1 MFKDKELR
9 SFSKEQCDQ
18 IMEKLAQKE
27 ATTQQ
32 LFLLKSYIVQNGPKS
47 FHFWATFVG
56 EFVTKAPPKLVQS
69 GYFAE
74 D

>member
-1 MFKDKELR
+1 MVVT
-9 SFSKEQCDQ
+9 
-18 IMEKLAQKE
+18 AY
-27 ATTQQ
+27 QQ
-32 LFLLKSYIVQNGPKS
+32 NMLWTKGVFLLKSYIVQNGPKS